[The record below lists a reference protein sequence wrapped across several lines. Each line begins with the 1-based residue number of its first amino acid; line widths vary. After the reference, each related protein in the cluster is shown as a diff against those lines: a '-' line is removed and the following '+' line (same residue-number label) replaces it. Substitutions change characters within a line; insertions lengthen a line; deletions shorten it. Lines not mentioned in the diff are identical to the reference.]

1 VRRTERIQD
10 LLILF
15 AAILAAWQGLCWIV
29 GNSAL
34 TPPTRT
40 MSKLVE
46 LLSADWFLQDAW
58 ESLRATAAAAAIVVV
73 FGVLIGIPLG
83 LHRLSRNVAES
94 ILATFYS
101 VPKVSLYPIVL
112 LLFGLTISARIAFG
126 VMHGIIPVILFTMS
140 STANVR
146 PVLLR
151 SAKIMNLSTRRT
163 ITSIV
168 LPAALPGIA
177 TGLRVGISVT
187 ILGVLIGEMFASK
200 KGLGFRLVNAIGIND
215 GPSIMAIAVLIS
227 VFALAV
233 NYILLLVLADRRAS
247 GDAS

>member
-1 VRRTERIQD
+1 MRRTERIQD

-15 AAILAAWQGLCWIV
+15 AAILAAWQGLYWIV

-34 TPPTRT
+34 TPPIRT

-58 ESLRATAAAAAIVVV
+58 ESLRATAIAAALVVV

-83 LHRLSRNVAES
+83 LHRLSRSVAEP

-140 STANVR
+140 ATANVK

-200 KGLGFRLVNAIGIND
+200 KGLGFRLVNAIGNND

-233 NYILLLVLADRRAS
+233 NYILLLLLADRRIDHAS
-247 GDAS
+247 